1 MSESL
6 KPEFFRGIM
15 RLLIVHSSIY
25 YWDDERLAMNTGI
38 PVQWAQQGDLVLNM
52 AREWHSAPYRQ
63 KSLREI
69 IREPAR
75 AHSDFCAFVAAAIAG
90 SPLSRTPRRHWGLLP
105 AP

>member
-38 PVQWAQQGDLVLNM
+38 PVQWALQGDLVLNM

-63 KSLREI
+63 KSMREI
-69 IREPAR
+69 IRELAR
-75 AHSDFCAFVAAAIAG
+75 AHTDFAAFVKDATT
-90 SPLSRTPRRHWGLLP
+90 PWHLPRRPRSPRAPWP